1 MTSDVSESSSSA
13 IDQLGPLRRVPVV
26 ALGGGHGLSVTL
38 SALRRVSED
47 LTGVVTVA
55 DNGGS
60 SGRLREEFGVL
71 PPGDLRMA
79 LAALCGDD
87 EWGQTWARVLQHR
100 FSGDGELGGH
110 AVGNVLITALWE
122 LLGDRTAGL
131 DWVARLL
138 AAEGRVLPMAD
149 QPLDIEAWV
158 RGLRTEEPEALDLV
172 RGQAAV
178 AKTPGTV
185 TSISLVPPDAPANT
199 HALESVRRAEWV
211 FLGPGSWYTSV
222 LPHLMLPELRD
233 AIIHGT
239 GKVVVVVNYPSLD
252 AETDGYTSLDLL
264 GALFERAPGLRLHA
278 VLADSV
284 MLDHEPTDI
293 PALEGAVASAGGRL
307 WLADLASD
315 DGPGRHDPVKL
326 AVACARIIDDVEGSG
341 PWR

>member
-1 MTSDVSESSSSA
+1 M
-13 IDQLGPLRRVPVV
+13 
-26 ALGGGHGLSVTL
+26 TL
-38 SALRRVSED
+38 SALRRVTED

-60 SGRLREEFGVL
+60 SGRLRDEFGIL

-87 EWGQTWARVLQHR
+87 EWGQTWAKVLQHR

-122 LLGDRTAGL
+122 LLGDASAGL

-158 RGLRTEEPEALDLV
+158 RGLRADEPTAVDLV
-172 RGQAAV
+172 RGQVAV
-178 AKTPGTV
+178 SKTPGTV
-185 TSISLVPPDAPANT
+185 TSIALVPDDAPTNR
-199 HALESVRRAEWV
+199 HALEAVERAEWI

-222 LPHLMLPELRD
+222 LPHLMMPELRD
-233 AIIHGT
+233 AITHGK
-239 GKVVVVVNYPSLD
+239 GKVVVVVNFPTRD
-252 AETDGYTSLDLL
+252 AETDGYTSVDLL
-264 GALFERAPGLRLHA
+264 GALFERAPALALHT
-278 VLADSV
+278 VLADES
-284 MLDHEPTDI
+284 LRHHGATDI
-293 PALEGAVASAGGRL
+293 LALESAVASAGGRL
-307 WLADLASD
+307 RLADLASED
-315 DGPGRHDPVKL
+315 EPGRHDPIKL
-326 AVACARIIDDVEGSG
+326 AVACARILDHVEGST